1 MDGAILTFPLRAGV
15 VGTRFVLRAAG
26 EVAVCTL
33 KLGAKAT
40 LTATEA
46 VARGAGRVSDEV
58 AWRPTG
64 PAARSPAR
72 AIRRA

>member
-46 VARGAGRVSDEV
+46 VGAR
-58 AWRPTG
+58 
-64 PAARSPAR
+64 
-72 AIRRA
+72 RRARQR